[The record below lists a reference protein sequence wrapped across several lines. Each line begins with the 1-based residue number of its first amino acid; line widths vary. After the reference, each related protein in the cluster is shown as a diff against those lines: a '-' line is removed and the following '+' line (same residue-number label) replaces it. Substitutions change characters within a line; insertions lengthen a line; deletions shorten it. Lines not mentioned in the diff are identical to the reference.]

1 MNPLTFLGVSQLFD
15 MRDKPDEC
23 KEVFLFTNLMPNHFY
38 LLAIGLDESSNA
50 LVFDE
55 ATSANLEEFKNVL
68 NLYSTTYQTPVW
80 MYRDELL
87 ENELRGCQIRTVESR
102 SKPDTLAIIIDS
114 LLSKKKIQIKSSLIL
129 KRKLK
134 GFRGQNPTPEISALY
149 CAVEKLQGKLNGIPS
164 DRKLL
169 VSIIPRTYTSWYRH

>member
-1 MNPLTFLGVSQLFD
+1 

-23 KEVFLFTNLMPNHFY
+23 KEVYLFTNLMPNHFY
-38 LLAIGLDESSNA
+38 LLAIGLDENSNA

-55 ATSANLEEFKNVL
+55 ATSADLEEFKNIL
-68 NLYSTTYQTPVW
+68 NLYCNKYQTGIW

-87 ENELRGCQIRTVESR
+87 ESELRGCRIMTLESR

-114 LLSKKKIQIKSSLIL
+114 LLSKKKIQIKSSLVL

-134 GFRGQNPTPEISALY
+134 QFRGQNPTPEISALY
-149 CAVEKLQGKLNGIPS
+149 CAVEKLQGKLNGTRS
-164 DRKLL
+164 DRKPL
-169 VSIIPRTYTSWYRH
+169 VSVSRPSSGWLRSWS